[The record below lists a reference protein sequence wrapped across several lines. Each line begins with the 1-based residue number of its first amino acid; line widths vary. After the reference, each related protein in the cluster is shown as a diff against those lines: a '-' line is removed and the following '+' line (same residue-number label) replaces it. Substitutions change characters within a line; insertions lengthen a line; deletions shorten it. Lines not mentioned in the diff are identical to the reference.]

1 MSIAV
6 LLSVVKKASQITEI
20 FREPMA
26 NGVMMVTFPTPKRP
40 LTSTLVRWDV
50 LPTAT
55 RTMRSTA
62 VTKTLAS
69 SQQVTLPDRM
79 KVRQTPPFRASIN

>member
-20 FREPMA
+20 FREQMA
-26 NGVMMVTFPTPKRP
+26 NGVMMVTFLMPKKH

-62 VTKTLAS
+62 ATKTLAS
-69 SQQVTLPDRM
+69 SQRVILPDRM
-79 KVRQTPPFRASIN
+79 KVRQTLPFRASIN